1 MTPASSKASL
11 QVVHAT
17 NDETPGRAIPLD
29 AESFSMGRGEDN
41 ALVINSDQASRHHAR
56 IQATPAGHVLVDLGS
71 TNGTFVNSKPVKE
84 QRLVHG
90 DVVRIASTV
99 LKYVVE

>member
-1 MTPASSKASL
+1 
-11 QVVHAT
+11 VIHAVDGAT
-17 NDETPGRAIPLD
+17 RGRTLPLEGET
-29 AESFSMGRGEDN
+29 FTMGRGEDN
-41 ALVINSDQASRHHAR
+41 DLVVASDQASRHHAR
-56 IQATPAGHVLVDLGS
+56 IQATPAGHVLFDLDS

-99 LKYVVE
+99 LKYVLE